1 MNRMISSFQ
10 WRASWSWAKVLSYG
24 LFLGLL
30 TFELLNI
37 LGVLSYHVDFT
48 WLGRVISSL
57 AVFGIIVG
65 LNALFE
71 RLLRIPISNG
81 VLLGG
86 TLLLLVDFWGDVL
99 SLYTRF
105 PWYDQVAHFLSGPF
119 LVGAFLLVYEP
130 VIERLRWRI
139 PQGMV
144 YFFTL
149 QTSVLLAVL
158 YELEEYTE
166 DLLYGTNR
174 LGDGMDTAN
183 DLALNLLGGLVTLLI
198 VIVYRRRQQQK
209 QL

>member
-10 WRASWSWAKVLSYG
+10 RRASGSWAKVLSYG

-30 TFELLNI
+30 AFELLNI
-37 LGVLSYHVDFT
+37 FGILSYRVDFT

-81 VLLGG
+81 VLLCG

-99 SLYTRF
+99 SLYQRF
-105 PWYDQVAHFLSGPF
+105 PWYDQAAHFFSGPF

-130 VIERLRWRI
+130 MAERLRWGLPRE
-139 PQGMV
+139 MV
-144 YFFTL
+144 YFITL
-149 QTSVLLAVL
+149 QTSTVLAVL

-183 DLALNLLGGLVTLLI
+183 DLALNLIGGLVMLVA
-198 VIVYRRRQQQK
+198 VIVYRQVHTQK
-209 QL
+209 QR